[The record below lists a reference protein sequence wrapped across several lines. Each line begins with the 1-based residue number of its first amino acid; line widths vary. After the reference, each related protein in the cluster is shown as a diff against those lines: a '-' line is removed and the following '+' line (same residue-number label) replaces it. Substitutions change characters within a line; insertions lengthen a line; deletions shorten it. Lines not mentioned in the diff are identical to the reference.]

1 MKNIDEIWKKRV
13 VEYNTELRKYLR
25 YMFNDHLLF
34 VLIFALGG
42 GAFTYNQWVATL
54 DGSFPAPLI
63 MAVIL
68 GLILTWSPV
77 YTFLREADA
86 VFLLPLESRM
96 KSFFQ
101 KGIWTSFISQS
112 YILLLVLAAMM
123 PMYVKVTGQGFQ
135 SFFLLL
141 ALLLGLKVWNL
152 YVRWYTLKNQEREAH
167 LVDYV
172 IRFALNAV
180 FLYMVLSDASMVLA
194 AVVAII
200 LLGYLFYFKLSV
212 KEKSLKWDVLISLE
226 EQRMLLFYRMANMFT
241 DVPKLKGKVHRRRWL
256 DGLLNTIKYQ
266 QKQTFTFLYAR
277 SLLRTSEYFGLY
289 IRLSL
294 ISMVIL
300 FFSDTL
306 WLGIAIGLLFM
317 YLTGFQLIPMYKRF
331 DYKIWVSLYPAA
343 QGIKMQSF
351 QKVVLWSMI
360 VQAILFSMALLVSG
374 QWAGAALML
383 AAGLLFAFVF
393 SFSYLIQRLKKFD
406 Y

>member
-96 KSFFQ
+96 QTFFQ

-266 QKQTFTFLYAR
+266 QKHTFTFLYAR

-317 YLTGFQLIPMYKRF
+317 YLTGFQLIPMFKRF

-343 QGIKMQSF
+343 QGIKKQSF
-351 QKVVLWSMI
+351 QKVVLWSLI
-360 VQAILFSMALLVSG
+360 VQAILFSIALLVSG
-374 QWAGAALML
+374 QWAGSALML
-383 AAGLLFAFVF
+383 AAGLLFSFVF

-406 Y
+406 S

>member
-1 MKNIDEIWKKRV
+1 MKNINEIWKKRV

-54 DGSFPAPLI
+54 DSTFPAPLI

-68 GLILTWSPV
+68 GLILSWSPV

-101 KGIWTSFISQS
+101 KGIWTSFVSQS

-123 PMYVKVTGQGFQ
+123 PMYVKVTGSGFQ

-141 ALLLGLKVWNL
+141 SILLALKIWNL
-152 YVRWYTLKNQEREAH
+152 YVRWYTLKHQEREAH
-167 LVDYV
+167 FIDYL

-180 FLYMVLSDASMVLA
+180 FLYMVLSEAS
-194 AVVAII
+194 I
-200 LLGYLFYFKLSV
+200 LLAVAVALLLIGYLFYFKFSV

-226 EQRMLLFYRMANMFT
+226 EQRMLLFYRLANMFT

-256 DGLLNTIKYQ
+256 DGLMNMVSYE
-266 QKQTFTFLYAR
+266 QKQTFTFLYMR

-289 IRLSL
+289 FRLSL

-306 WLGIAIGLLFM
+306 WIGIAVGLLFM
-317 YLTGFQLIPMYKRF
+317 YLTGFQLIPMFKRF
-331 DYKIWVSLYPAA
+331 DYKIWVSLYPVGA
-343 QGIKMQSF
+343 GIKKQSF

-360 VQAILFSMALLVSG
+360 VQAILFSAALLVSG
-374 QWAGAALML
+374 QWLEAVIML

-393 SFSYLIQRLKKFD
+393 SYSYLVQRLKKFD

>member
-13 VEYNTELRKYLR
+13 VEYNAELRKYLR

-54 DGSFPAPLI
+54 DSSFPAPLI

-68 GLILTWSPV
+68 ALLLSWSPV

-101 KGIWTSFISQS
+101 KGIWASFISQS

-141 ALLLGLKVWNL
+141 GLLLGLKVWNL

-167 LVDYV
+167 LVDYAV
-172 IRFALNAV
+172 RFALNAV
-180 FLYMVLSDASMVLA
+180 FLYMVLSDASLVLA
-194 AVVAII
+194 AVVAVI
-200 LLGYLFYFKLSV
+200 LIGYLVYFKYSV
-212 KEKSLKWDVLISLE
+212 KEKSVKWDVLISLE

-241 DVPKLKGKVHRRRWL
+241 DVPKLKGKVHRRKWL
-256 DGLLNTIKYQ
+256 DGLMNMPRYE
-266 QKQTFTFLYAR
+266 QKQTFTFLYMR

-294 ISMVIL
+294 IAMVIL

-306 WLGIAIGLLFM
+306 WLGIVIGMLFM
-317 YLTGFQLIPMYKRF
+317 YLTGFQLIPMFKRF
-331 DYKIWVSLYPAA
+331 DYKIWVSLYPVAK
-343 QGIKMQSF
+343 GIKKQSF
-351 QKVVLWSMI
+351 QKVVFWSLI
-360 VQAILFSMALLVSG
+360 VQAVLFSLALLLSG
-374 QWAGAALML
+374 QWTGAALML
-383 AAGLLFAFVF
+383 AAGLLFSYVF

>member
-96 KSFFQ
+96 KSFFR

-212 KEKSLKWDVLISLE
+212 EEKSLKWDVLISLE

-241 DVPKLKGKVHRRRWL
+241 DVPKLKGKVHRRKWL

-266 QKQTFTFLYAR
+266 QKHTFTFLYAR

-317 YLTGFQLIPMYKRF
+317 YLTGFQLIPMFKRF

-343 QGIKMQSF
+343 QGIKKQSF
-351 QKVVLWSMI
+351 QKVVLWSLI
-360 VQAILFSMALLVSG
+360 VQAILFSIALLVSG
-374 QWAGAALML
+374 QWAGSALML
-383 AAGLLFAFVF
+383 AAGLLFSFVF

>member
-172 IRFALNAV
+172 IRFALNGV

-294 ISMVIL
+294 IAMVIL

-343 QGIKMQSF
+343 QGIKNQSF
-351 QKVVLWSMI
+351 QKVVLWSLI
-360 VQAILFSMALLVSG
+360 VQAILFSIALLVSG
-374 QWAGAALML
+374 QWAGSALML
-383 AAGLLFAFVF
+383 AAGLLFSFVF

-406 Y
+406 S

>member
-123 PMYVKVTGQGFQ
+123 PMYVKVTGQEFQ

-294 ISMVIL
+294 IAMVIL

-343 QGIKMQSF
+343 QGIKKQSF
-351 QKVVLWSMI
+351 QKVVLWSLI
-360 VQAILFSMALLVSG
+360 VQAILFSIALLVSG
-374 QWAGAALML
+374 QWAGSALML
-383 AAGLLFAFVF
+383 AAGLLFSFVF

-406 Y
+406 S